1 MYGLK
6 MQFFK
11 FFEQKH
17 DFLIQKSGS
26 FLQKRGQK
34 MHDFESFLTCECK
47 NDFPKCIYM
56 DQNAKMWLQ
65 NT

>member
-1 MYGLK
+1 MH
-6 MQFFK
+6 FFE

-17 DFLIQKSGS
+17 DFFMQKFGP

-34 MHDFESFLTCECK
+34 MHVFESFFICECK

-56 DQNAKMWLQ
+56 DQNAKKWLQ
-65 NT
+65 NA